1 MFHKNSALLIVD
13 VQNDFCTGNLSVPNA
28 LDIVPAIQTFMGNF
42 STVALT
48 QDWHP
53 PEHISFASTHQK
65 QPLQSIKTPYG
76 TQTLWPDHCIQNTW
90 GAAIIPQLDC
100 HQTAQRPIILKK
112 GMRATVDSYSAF
124 IESDGQLTAL
134 HALLE
139 AQNIQSVYVV
149 GLALEVCV
157 AWTALDA
164 RRLGY
169 KVCVPT
175 QACRGLSPKGVASA
189 CQKMT
194 QAGINLII

>member
-28 LDIVPAIQTFMGNF
+28 LDIVPAIQAFMGNF

-90 GAAIIPQLDC
+90 GADLIPALHHSD
-100 HQTAQRPIILKK
+100 AFVLKK
-112 GMRATVDSYSAF
+112 GTRPTVDSYSAF
-124 IESDGQLTAL
+124 IEADGQPTAL
-134 HALLE
+134 HAFL
-139 AQNIQSVYVV
+139 QTRGIDTVWVV
-149 GLALEVCV
+149 GLALDVCV

-164 RRLGY
+164 KRLGY
-169 KVCVPT
+169 RVCVPT
-175 QACRGLSPKGVASA
+175 QACKGLSTQGVAQA
-189 CQKMT
+189 CHQMT
-194 QAGINLII
+194 KAGILLDGQS